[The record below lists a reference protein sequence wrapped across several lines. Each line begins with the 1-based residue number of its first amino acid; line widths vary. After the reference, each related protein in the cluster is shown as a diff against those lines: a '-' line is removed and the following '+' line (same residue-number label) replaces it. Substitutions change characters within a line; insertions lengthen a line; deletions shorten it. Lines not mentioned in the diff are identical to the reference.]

1 MVPVA
6 RAIVFTAAAFVA
18 SHALAHHS
26 PALFDLT
33 KDVAVEGTVTAFEWR
48 NPHVYLALEVTDP
61 NGQKREQRIEAGPAS
76 NLMTAGMNAGS
87 FRVGE
92 HVVVQAKANRAN
104 ATGTVLGWVVTKQDG
119 STLPL
124 HVRAMSAAAVGSATA
139 ASLAGTWVPVAS
151 GFTTLA
157 QAARMWP
164 LTDAGKAAVANGHD
178 AQTAVR
184 TACIPFGPPAL
195 MTLPSATVVT
205 IDAKTVTFELDAMS
219 TRRIVHLDETS
230 HPASL
235 QPSVH
240 GHSIGHWE
248 GSTLVVDTAAYAPH
262 AEGMSFDLPSSGK
275 KHVIERF
282 TLSAD
287 GKRLEYDVLV
297 EDPEYYTTPI
307 RHRSDWNYRP
317 DQQPSGLPCDPDSAR
332 RFISE

>member
-1 MVPVA
+1 
-6 RAIVFTAAAFVA
+6 
-18 SHALAHHS
+18 
-26 PALFDLT
+26 
-33 KDVAVEGTVTAFEWR
+33 
-48 NPHVYLALEVTDP
+48 
-61 NGQKREQRIEAGPAS
+61 
-76 NLMTAGMNAGS
+76 MTAGMNAGS